1 MDYREWKALRQRSVI
16 TLYIRTI
23 YISTPMASEVK
34 TRLLEYLHYKRI
46 SQIDFTKSIGVSSTY
61 IGAMRRSI
69 SDDKMAR
76 IRREYPD
83 LNTSWLL
90 YGEGEML
97 REESRASEVRRE
109 MESRGVK
116 LVPLVPTA
124 AYAGNIQAFSESVRM
139 TDCEMVATQ
148 IRGAE
153 MAVKVSGDSMEP
165 TFHDGSVL
173 FIRRINDRAFI
184 PWGNPLVV
192 DTSNGVV
199 VKCLYPSSEPS
210 DTLEARSLNPAYPPF
225 QIPYSS
231 IYGVYRILGSLT
243 VYGTI

>member
-1 MDYREWKALRQRSVI
+1 MS
-16 TLYIRTI
+16 
-23 YISTPMASEVK
+23 SEVK
-34 TRLLEYLHYKRI
+34 TRLLEYLRHKRI

-76 IRREYPD
+76 IRKNYPD

-90 YGEGEML
+90 YGEGKML
-97 REESRASEVRRE
+97 REETRESEVRRE
-109 MESRGVK
+109 LESRGVK
-116 LVPLVPTA
+116 LVPLVPLS
-124 AYAGNIQAFSESVRM
+124 AYAGNIRAYSEGVRM
-139 TDCEMVATQ
+139 ADCEMVATQ

-165 TFHDGSVL
+165 TFHDGCLL
-173 FIRRINDRAFI
+173 FIRRINDRSFI

-192 DTSNGVV
+192 DTDNGVV
-199 VKCLYPSSEPS
+199 VKCLYPGDEDSE
-210 DTLEARSLNPAYPPF
+210 TIEARSLNPAYPSF
-225 QIPYSS
+225 RIPYSS